1 MHTLRL
7 KLEVDKNTAYIME
20 KRFRIL
26 AHISNQIRKHVK
38 KLLSRL
44 ENDKQYQQALN
55 EYIRF
60 KKSESD
66 DKQVVADMK
75 RLSKFMNETR
85 ESIGL
90 TKNGL
95 EKYASVMQRRYKKN
109 ISSHQVQ
116 AEVAHIMK
124 GVDAVLF
131 GNGKDVHYKKESD
144 FHTIPGKSLSGV
156 AIRFDQNNEKRQI
169 DCYIKWNGLKIP
181 VKYDISKP
189 DMPDEKN
196 YINESLSIFIKSV
209 RICHPCGFINL
220 TLQGYNLFVVV
231 LTFWR

>member
-7 KLEVDKNTAYIME
+7 KLEMDKNTAYIME

-44 ENDKQYQQALN
+44 ENDKQYQQALG
-55 EYIRF
+55 EYIRL
-60 KKSESD
+60 KKLESD
-66 DKQVVADMK
+66 DKQVVADIK

-85 ESIGL
+85 ENIGL
-90 TKNGL
+90 TKSGL

-116 AEVAHIMK
+116 AEVAHIVK

-131 GNGKDVHYKKESD
+131 GNGKDVHYRRAGKPRPGLPSGKDYCKQSD
-144 FHTIPGKSLSGV
+144 PEQFGCP
-156 AIRFDQNNEKRQI
+156 
-169 DCYIKWNGLKIP
+169 
-181 VKYDISKP
+181 
-189 DMPDEKN
+189 
-196 YINESLSIFIKSV
+196 SV
-209 RICHPCGFINL
+209 LR
-220 TLQGYNLFVVV
+220 
-231 LTFWR
+231 

>member
-7 KLEVDKNTAYIME
+7 KLEMDKNTAYIME

-44 ENDKQYQQALN
+44 ENDEQYQQALD
-55 EYIRF
+55 EYIRL
-60 KKSESD
+60 KKLESD

-116 AEVAHIMK
+116 AEVAHIVK

-144 FHTIPGKSLSGV
+144 FRTMPGKDMSGV
-156 AIRFDQNNEKRQI
+156 RIYFNQDDEKHQV
-169 DCYIKWNGLKIP
+169 DCYIKWNGLTIP
-181 VKYDISKP
+181 VRYNISKS
-189 DMPDEKN
+189 DMLGDKN
-196 YINESLSIFIKSV
+196 YINEALSCGKIKYCEIV
-209 RICHPCGFINL
+209 RLWLKMDGII
-220 TLQGYNLFVVV
+220 T
-231 LTFWR
+231 

>member
-7 KLEVDKNTAYIME
+7 KLEMDKNTAYIME

-55 EYIRF
+55 EYIRL

-66 DKQVVADMK
+66 DRQVVADMK

-95 EKYASVMQRRYKKN
+95 EKYAGVMQRRYKKN

-116 AEVAHIMK
+116 AEVAHIVK

-131 GNGKDVHYKKESD
+131 GNGKDVHYRRAGKPRPGLPSGKDCCKQSD
-144 FHTIPGKSLSGV
+144 PEQFGCP
-156 AIRFDQNNEKRQI
+156 
-169 DCYIKWNGLKIP
+169 
-181 VKYDISKP
+181 
-189 DMPDEKN
+189 
-196 YINESLSIFIKSV
+196 SV
-209 RICHPCGFINL
+209 L
-220 TLQGYNLFVVV
+220 M
-231 LTFWR
+231 

>member
-95 EKYASVMQRRYKKN
+95 ALTMVFGMAGGMTVRKHFLKGCMNWQTERGFSVTG
-109 ISSHQVQ
+109 IHHS
-116 AEVAHIMK
+116 
-124 GVDAVLF
+124 
-131 GNGKDVHYKKESD
+131 
-144 FHTIPGKSLSGV
+144 
-156 AIRFDQNNEKRQI
+156 
-169 DCYIKWNGLKIP
+169 
-181 VKYDISKP
+181 
-189 DMPDEKN
+189 
-196 YINESLSIFIKSV
+196 
-209 RICHPCGFINL
+209 
-220 TLQGYNLFVVV
+220 
-231 LTFWR
+231 

>member
-7 KLEVDKNTAYIME
+7 KLEMDKNTAYIME

-44 ENDKQYQQALN
+44 LENDKQYQQALN
-55 EYIRF
+55 EYIRL

-90 TKNGL
+90 TKSGL
-95 EKYASVMQRRYKKN
+95 EKYA
-109 ISSHQVQ
+109 
-116 AEVAHIMK
+116 A
-124 GVDAVLF
+124 
-131 GNGKDVHYKKESD
+131 
-144 FHTIPGKSLSGV
+144 
-156 AIRFDQNNEKRQI
+156 
-169 DCYIKWNGLKIP
+169 
-181 VKYDISKP
+181 
-189 DMPDEKN
+189 
-196 YINESLSIFIKSV
+196 
-209 RICHPCGFINL
+209 
-220 TLQGYNLFVVV
+220 
-231 LTFWR
+231 

>member
-75 RLSKFMNETR
+75 QLSKFIDGRGNPVHVWYTR
-85 ESIGL
+85 AQL
-90 TKNGL
+90 
-95 EKYASVMQRRYKKN
+95 
-109 ISSHQVQ
+109 
-116 AEVAHIMK
+116 
-124 GVDAVLF
+124 AV
-131 GNGKDVHYKKESD
+131 S
-144 FHTIPGKSLSGV
+144 
-156 AIRFDQNNEKRQI
+156 
-169 DCYIKWNGLKIP
+169 
-181 VKYDISKP
+181 
-189 DMPDEKN
+189 
-196 YINESLSIFIKSV
+196 
-209 RICHPCGFINL
+209 
-220 TLQGYNLFVVV
+220 
-231 LTFWR
+231 

>member
-95 EKYASVMQRRYKKN
+95 EKYASVMQRRYKKKYF
-109 ISSHQVQ
+109 ITPGTGRSSSYN
-116 AEVAHIMK
+116 ERGGCGI
-124 GVDAVLF
+124 
-131 GNGKDVHYKKESD
+131 
-144 FHTIPGKSLSGV
+144 
-156 AIRFDQNNEKRQI
+156 IRQWKR
-169 DCYIKWNGLKIP
+169 CPL
-181 VKYDISKP
+181 
-189 DMPDEKN
+189 
-196 YINESLSIFIKSV
+196 
-209 RICHPCGFINL
+209 
-220 TLQGYNLFVVV
+220 
-231 LTFWR
+231 

>member
-1 MHTLRL
+1 
-7 KLEVDKNTAYIME
+7 ME

-95 EKYASVMQRRYKKN
+95 ALMIADVKTYQRYHDCTQTVM
-109 ISSHQVQ
+109 
-116 AEVAHIMK
+116 
-124 GVDAVLF
+124 
-131 GNGKDVHYKKESD
+131 GNY
-144 FHTIPGKSLSGV
+144 
-156 AIRFDQNNEKRQI
+156 
-169 DCYIKWNGLKIP
+169 
-181 VKYDISKP
+181 
-189 DMPDEKN
+189 
-196 YINESLSIFIKSV
+196 
-209 RICHPCGFINL
+209 
-220 TLQGYNLFVVV
+220 
-231 LTFWR
+231 